1 MPAALRHFRVA
12 ILIQIG
18 VERNERVIERIAL
31 DPDPHRTRL
40 GCRDSYFIDAT
51 GVPFQRQLPGLV
63 GFDPELPVV
72 NGSFRQFGAHGW
84 QEPDGVRMR
93 QADGPFGVDRPIV
106 RMLIVEQFA
115 GAGWRPR
122 SSER

>member
-1 MPAALRHFRVA
+1 MHQNQYETKTHWTHS
-12 ILIQIG
+12 I
-18 VERNERVIERIAL
+18 
-31 DPDPHRTRL
+31 
-40 GCRDSYFIDAT
+40 
-51 GVPFQRQLPGLV
+51 
-63 GFDPELPVV
+63 
-72 NGSFRQFGAHGW
+72 RQFGAHGW

-106 RMLIVEQFA
+106 RMLTVEQFA